1 MSHVTQIDMFLSE
14 THAHGLP
21 VELFGAKSNARNF
34 INWQFAPASDPLPQT
49 VCVGCVHMAYQCVS
63 SDSHKCFHTGVFVLK
78 CVMHP
83 QSMYVY
89 TYLCTYIYRS
99 ECFDVERNGTKML
112 GLVFCV

>member
-1 MSHVTQIDMFLSE
+1 MFLSE

-49 VCVGCVHMAYQCVS
+49 VCVVYVDMAYM
-63 SDSHKCFHTGVFVLK
+63 HYT

-83 QSMYVY
+83 HIYVCVYIFMYEHIQV
-89 TYLCTYIYRS
+89 
-99 ECFDVERNGTKML
+99 EFFDVERTGTKML
-112 GLVFCV
+112 SLFLVCDDFLGS